1 MTGRYAPSVVAEV
14 RRWTPLPYVIS
25 VLPVGDWDLAQVNIA
40 APSAPLTSPELAWFT
55 DALEAVNAVADA
67 APGFRWRLQTEDG
80 DATALRVFDD
90 DDMIINM
97 SVWASLEALGDFVYR
112 NPAHVAVLR
121 QRRKSFPRMAE
132 AHQALWWVPAGVRPT
147 VADAEERL
155 SRLRDHGPT
164 PQAFTF
170 AEPFAAPDRAA
181 PVVGDPDWFCRA

>member
-1 MTGRYAPSVVAEV
+1 VTLWE
-14 RRWTPLPYVIS
+14 
-25 VLPVGDWDLAQVNIA
+25 LAQVNVA
-40 APSAPLTSPELAWFT
+40 TPSAPLTSPELAWFT

-97 SVWASLEALGDFVYR
+97 SVWASLESLGDFVYR
-112 NPAHVAVLR
+112 DPTHVAVLR
-121 QRRKSFPRMAE
+121 QRRRSFPRMAE
-132 AHQALWWVPAGVRPT
+132 AHQALWWVPAGHRPT

-164 PQAFTF
+164 AHAFTF
-170 AEPFAAPDRAA
+170 QQPFAAPD
-181 PVVGDPDWFCRA
+181 VLDPALTDAGWLCRA